1 MGQGISGGDMGRRG
15 GLSKIFEDIK
25 SSVLGSKKKKIPIC
39 VTDSIEE

>member
-25 SSVLGSKKKKIPIC
+25 SSVLGSKKKKKSLF
-39 VTDSIEE
+39 VSLTV